1 MNVIVET
8 QNFASLRFFVPLPQI
23 PKSSTMKKLFL
34 FLILALTLTVSAQEK
49 KFFTPADAS
58 YNNRSLYAQ
67 RPNQLKWV
75 GDQDILMKVDGD
87 QIVTM
92 TPGGKKEAT
101 FLTLEE
107 LNGYSR
113 EAGIDSLRRIP
124 RLTWL
129 NDRQAYFYSMGRDGI
144 ALNRLDIKKK
154 TIELM
159 TTVPQGTDNHNICE
173 PTMRVAYTIANNLY
187 VADGDNQI
195 QITDNPE
202 GVIAGQSVHRNEF
215 AINGGIFWS
224 PDGSQL
230 AYYSMDE
237 RMVTDYPLVDITER
251 IATAKPI
258 KYPMAG
264 MTSHQVTLHIYD
276 MATGKDLTIKTGE
289 PVEQYLTAITWNPD
303 NKRIY
308 IGVLNREQNHLK
320 FNEYSTVNGDFIQ
333 TIFEDFDEQWVEP
346 QGPAYFLPN
355 NPDQFIWKAQRDGY
369 YHLYLYTISKNQ
381 VKQLTKGDFVITDFD
396 GFSKDG
402 QYIYYRSTEV
412 SPLER
417 HCYRMN
423 IKNGKVTKLTTEH
436 GTHDITPSKSGKYF
450 IDMYNSTD
458 VPLNVDLQDQNGK
471 FVSRLYEA
479 PNPLK
484 DYNLGET
491 TLGTLKAEDGQ
502 TLYTRLIKPYNF
514 DSSKK
519 YPVIVYVYGGPHA
532 QLITDT
538 WTAGG
543 GIYLNYLA
551 QEGFLVFTL
560 DNRGSADR
568 GEAFEQCIH
577 RQCGQLE
584 MHDQMTGIEWLKTLP
599 YVDAERIGSDG
610 WSYGGFMST
619 TLKINHPEVFKVSV
633 AGGPV
638 LDWKYYEIMYGERY
652 MDTPDENPEGY
663 KLTSLENK
671 TRKLEGKLLMIHCT
685 TDPVV
690 MWQHSLEF
698 VENCIHNGKQLDYF
712 VYPGHDH
719 NVSGMDRAHLITKI
733 TQYFKDNL

>member
-1 MNVIVET
+1 MKRL
-8 QNFASLRFFVPLPQI
+8 FSMLSLAML
-23 PKSSTMKKLFL
+23 
-34 FLILALTLTVSAQEK
+34 LTLCLQVTAQEK

-67 RPNQLKWV
+67 RPNQLKWIK
-75 GDQDILMKVDGD
+75 DTDILMKVDGNR
-87 QIVTM
+87 IVTM
-92 TPGGKKEAT
+92 TPGKSKEGVL
-101 FLTLEE
+101 LTLDE
-107 LNGYSR
+107 LNASMNQ
-113 EAGIDSLRRIP
+113 AGLDSLRRIP
-124 RLTWL
+124 QLTWL
-129 NDRQAYFYSMGRDGI
+129 NAHQCYFYGMGKDGI
-144 ALNRLDIKKK
+144 ALNRFDLKNKKVERL
-154 TIELM
+154 TEI
-159 TTVPQGTDNHNICE
+159 PQGAENQTIQKN
-173 PTMRVAYTIANNLY
+173 TMRVAYTKDNNLY
-187 VADGDNQI
+187 VADGDKQI
-195 QITDNPE
+195 QITDNPQ

-215 AINGGIFWS
+215 AIDGGIFWS
-224 PDGSQL
+224 PDGSLL

-237 RMVTDYPLVDITER
+237 RMVTDYPLVDIDER
-251 IATAKPI
+251 IATTKPI

-264 MTSHQVTLHIYD
+264 MTSHQVTLHIYN
-276 MATGKDLTIKTGE
+276 MASGKETIVKTGE
-289 PVEQYLTAITWNPD
+289 PVDQYLTAITWNPD

-320 FNEYSTVNGDFIQ
+320 FNEYNATNGDFIQ
-333 TIFEDFDEQWVEP
+333 TIFEDRDEQYVEP

-369 YHLYLYTISKNQ
+369 YHLYLYSISKNQ
-381 VKQLTKGDFVITDFD
+381 VKQLTRGDFVITDFN
-396 GFSKDG
+396 GFSDDG
-402 QYIYYRSTEV
+402 QCIYYRSTEI

-417 HCYRMN
+417 HCYVMN
-423 IKNGKVTKLTTEH
+423 LKSGKVTKITQEH
-436 GTHDITPSKSGKYF
+436 GTHGVTPSSSGKYF
-450 IDMYNSTD
+450 LDNYSSTD
-458 VPLNVDLQDQNGK
+458 VPYNVDLMDAKGK
-471 FVSRLYEA
+471 MVSRLFEA
-479 PNPLK
+479 ENPLK
-484 DYNLGET
+484 DYNIGET
-491 TLGTLKAEDGQ
+491 TIGTLKSEDGQ

-532 QLITDT
+532 QLITDE
-538 WTAGG
+538 WTAGA

-584 MHDQMTGIEWLKTLP
+584 MRDQLVGVEWLKTLP

-619 TLKINHPEVFKVSV
+619 SLKINHPEVFKVSV

-652 MDTPDENPEGY
+652 MDMPQENPEGY
-663 KLTSLENK
+663 ELTSLENK
-671 TRKLEGKLLMIHCT
+671 TDKLEGKLLMIHCT

-690 MWQHSLEF
+690 VWQHSLVF

-719 NVSGMDRAHLITKI
+719 NVYGMDRAHLITKI

>member
-1 MNVIVET
+1 
-8 QNFASLRFFVPLPQI
+8 
-23 PKSSTMKKLFL
+23 MKKLFL
-34 FLILALTLTVSAQEK
+34 FLLLALVFSASAQEK

-58 YNNRSLYAQ
+58 YNNRALYAQ

-75 GDQDILMKVDGD
+75 GDQDILMQVRGNEV
-87 QIVTM
+87 IT
-92 TPGGKKEAT
+92 TLPGQKDEGV
-101 FLTLEE
+101 FLTLDQ
-107 LNGYSR
+107 LNGYAQA
-113 EAGIDSLRRIP
+113 AGIDSLRRIP
-124 RLTWL
+124 QLTWL
-129 NDRQAYFYSMGRDGI
+129 NAYQAYFYALGKDGI
-144 ALNRLDIKKK
+144 TLNQLDVKSRK
-154 TIELM
+154 M
-159 TTVPQGTDNHNICE
+159 QQFTTVPQGAANQTVCE
-173 PTMRVAYTIANNLY
+173 PTMRVAYTKDNNLF
-187 VADGDNQI
+187 VADGDKQI

-202 GVIAGQSVHRNEF
+202 GVVAGQSVHRNEF

-224 PDGSQL
+224 PDGSKL

-264 MTSHQVTLHIYD
+264 MTSHQVTLHVYE

-308 IGVLNREQNHLK
+308 IGVLNREQNHLR
-320 FNEYSTVNGDFIQ
+320 FNEYSTVSGDLIQ
-333 TIFEDFDEQWVEP
+333 TIFEDRDEQYVEP

-369 YHLYLYTISKNQ
+369 YHLYLYTISKKQ
-381 VKQLTKGDFVITDFD
+381 VKQLTKGEFVITDFN

-402 QYIYYRSTEV
+402 SKIYYRSTEV

-417 HCYRMN
+417 HCYMMDL
-423 IKNGKVTKLTTEH
+423 KSGKVTKLTKEH
-436 GTHDITPSKSGKYF
+436 GTHDVMPSKSGRYF
-450 IDMYNSTD
+450 LDFYSSTD
-458 VPLNVDLQDQNGK
+458 VPNNVDLLDRNGK
-471 FVSRLYEA
+471 FISRLHEA
-479 PNPLK
+479 ENPLK
-484 DYNLGET
+484 DYHIGET

-532 QLITDT
+532 QLITDD
-538 WTAGG
+538 WTAGA

-584 MHDQMTGIEWLKTLP
+584 MRDQLVGIEWLKTLP
-599 YVDAERIGSDG
+599 YVDANRIGSDG

-619 TLKINHPEVFKVSV
+619 SLKINHPEVFKVSV

-652 MDTPDENPEGY
+652 MDTPQENPEGY
-663 KLTSLENK
+663 ELTSLENK
-671 TRKLEGKLLMIHCT
+671 TDKLEGKLLMIHCT

-690 MWQHSLEF
+690 MWQHSLVF

-719 NVSGMDRAHLITKI
+719 NVYGMDRAHLITKI

>member
-1 MNVIVET
+1 
-8 QNFASLRFFVPLPQI
+8 
-23 PKSSTMKKLFL
+23 MKKLFL
-34 FLILALTLTVSAQEK
+34 FLLLALAFNAGAQEK

-58 YNNRSLYAQ
+58 YNNRALYAQ
-67 RPNQLKWV
+67 RSNQLKWV
-75 GDQDILMKVDGD
+75 GDQDILMQVRDN
-87 QIVTM
+87 QVITM
-92 TPGGKKEAT
+92 VPGQKGEGV
-101 FLTLEE
+101 FLTLDE
-107 LNGYSR
+107 LNGYAQK
-113 EAGIDSLRRIP
+113 AGIDSLRRVP
-124 RLTWL
+124 QLTWL
-129 NDRQAYFYSMGRDGI
+129 NAYQAYFYAVGKNGI
-144 ALNRLDIKKK
+144 TLNQLDVKSRAMKQF
-154 TIELM
+154 
-159 TTVPQGTDNHNICE
+159 TTVPQGAENQTVSE
-173 PTMRVAYTIANNLY
+173 PTMRVAYTVKNNLFI
-187 VADGDNQI
+187 ADGDKQI
-195 QITDNPE
+195 QVTDNPE
-202 GVIAGQSVHRNEF
+202 GVVAGQSVHRNEF

-224 PDGSQL
+224 PDGKLL

-237 RMVTDYPLVDITER
+237 RMVTDYPLVDIQER

-264 MTSHQVTLHIYD
+264 MTSHQVTLHIYN
-276 MATGKDLTIKTGE
+276 MATGKEVVVKTGE

-308 IGVLNREQNHLK
+308 IGVLNREQNHLR
-320 FNEYSTVNGDFIQ
+320 FNEYSAVNGELIQ
-333 TIFEDFDEQWVEP
+333 TIFEDRDEQYVEP

-369 YHLYLYTISKNQ
+369 YHLYLYTISKKQ
-381 VKQLTKGDFVITDFD
+381 VQQLTKGDFVITDFN

-402 QYIYYRSTEV
+402 SKIYYRSTEV

-417 HCYRMN
+417 HCYMMD
-423 IKNGKVTKLTTEH
+423 IKSGKVTKLTSAH
-436 GTHDITPSKSGKYF
+436 GTHDVMPSKSGRYF
-450 IDMYNSTD
+450 LDFYSSTD
-458 VPLNVDLQDQNGK
+458 VPNNVDLLDRNGK
-471 FVSRLYEA
+471 FISRVHQAE
-479 PNPLK
+479 NPLK
-484 DYNLGET
+484 DYNIGET

-532 QLITDT
+532 QLITDD
-538 WTAGG
+538 WLAGA

-584 MHDQMTGIEWLKTLP
+584 MRDQMVGIEWLKTLP
-599 YVDAERIGSDG
+599 YVDADRIGSDG

-619 TLKINHPEVFKVSV
+619 SLKINHPEVFKVSV

-652 MDTPDENPEGY
+652 MDTPQENPEGY
-663 KLTSLENK
+663 ELTSLENK
-671 TRKLEGKLLMIHCT
+671 TDKLEGKLLMIHCT

-690 MWQHSLEF
+690 MWQHSLVF

-719 NVSGMDRAHLITKI
+719 NVYGMDRAHLITKI

>member
-1 MNVIVET
+1 
-8 QNFASLRFFVPLPQI
+8 
-23 PKSSTMKKLFL
+23 MKKTTSLFT
-34 FLILALTLTVSAQEK
+34 LAMLLLMTLSATAQEK
-49 KFFTPADAS
+49 KFFTPKDAS
-58 YNNRSLYAQ
+58 YNNRSVYAQ
-67 RPNQLKWV
+67 RPSQLKWI
-75 GDQDILMKVDGD
+75 GDTDFLMKVDGKNIISMAPD
-87 QIVTM
+87 
-92 TPGGKKEAT
+92 KKGENV
-101 FLTLEE
+101 FLTLDQ
-107 LNGYSR
+107 LNESANQ
-113 EAGIDSLRRIP
+113 AGIDSLRRIP
-124 RLTWL
+124 NLTWL
-129 NDRQAYFYSMGRDGI
+129 NDRQAYFYAMGKDGI
-144 ALNRLDIKKK
+144 ALNRFDIKTKK
-154 TIELM
+154 MEQLTK
-159 TTVPQGTDNHNICE
+159 VPQDAENQTICE
-173 PTMRVAYTIANNLY
+173 KTMRVAYTIKNNLY
-187 VADGDNQI
+187 VADGDKQI

-202 GVIAGQSVHRNEF
+202 GVVAGQSVHRNEF

-224 PDGSQL
+224 PDGSKL

-237 RMVTDYPLVDITER
+237 RMVTDYPLVDITQR

-264 MTSHQVTLHIYD
+264 MTSHQVTLHVYD
-276 MATGKDLTIKTGE
+276 MKTGEDLTIKTGE

-308 IGVLNREQNHLK
+308 IGVLNRGQNDLK
-320 FNEYSTVNGDFIQ
+320 FNEYSAITGDYIQ
-333 TIFEDFDEQWVEP
+333 TIFEDKDEQFVEP

-355 NPDQFIWKAQRDGY
+355 NTDQFIWKAQRDGY
-369 YHLYLYTISKNQ
+369 YHLYLYTISKKQ
-381 VKQLTKGDFVITDFD
+381 VKQLTKGEFVITDFN

-402 QYIYYRSTEV
+402 SKIYYRSTEV

-417 HCYRMN
+417 HCYMMD
-423 IKNGKVTKLTTEH
+423 IKSGKVTKLTKEH
-436 GTHDITPSKSGKYF
+436 GTHNVVPSKSGKYF
-450 IDMYNSTD
+450 LDSYTSTD
-458 VPLNVDLQDQNGK
+458 VPYNVDLQDARGK
-471 FVSRLYEA
+471 FVSRLHEA
-479 PNPLK
+479 ENPIK
-484 DYNLGET
+484 DYNIGET
-491 TLGTLKAEDGQ
+491 TIGTLKAEDGQ

-532 QLITDT
+532 QLITDE
-538 WTAGG
+538 WLAGA

-584 MHDQMTGIEWLKTLP
+584 MRDQMVGIEWLKTLP
-599 YVDAERIGSDG
+599 YVDADRIGSDG

-619 TLKINHPEVFKVSV
+619 SLKINHPEVFKVSV

-652 MDTPDENPEGY
+652 MDTPQENPEGY
-663 KLTSLENK
+663 ELTSLENK
-671 TRKLEGKLLMIHCT
+671 TDKLEGKLLMIHCT

-690 MWQHSLEF
+690 VWQHSLVF
-698 VENCIHNGKQLDYF
+698 VENCIHNGKLLDYF

-719 NVSGMDRAHLITKI
+719 NVAGPDRAHLIMKI

>member
-1 MNVIVET
+1 MV
-8 QNFASLRFFVPLPQI
+8 FVLPAQ
-23 PKSSTMKKLFL
+23 
-34 FLILALTLTVSAQEK
+34 AQEK
-49 KFFTPADAS
+49 KMFTPADAS

-67 RPNQLKWV
+67 RPQQLKWI
-75 GDQDILMKVDGD
+75 GNSEILMQVRDNE
-87 QIVTM
+87 IVTTM
-92 TPGGKKEAT
+92 PNTKKEAT
-101 FLTLEE
+101 FLTLDE
-107 LNGYSR
+107 LNGFKKADGFN
-113 EAGIDSLRRIP
+113 ELKRIP
-124 RLTWL
+124 QLTWL
-129 NDRQAYFYSMGRDGI
+129 NDYQAYFYAMGDNGI
-144 ALNRLDIKKK
+144 TLNKMDIKQKSIE
-154 TIELM
+154 TI
-159 TTVPQGTDNHNICE
+159 TSIPQGAKNQTIAE
-173 PTMRVAYTIANNLY
+173 PTMCIAYTIDNNLF
-187 VADGDNQI
+187 VANGNKQI

-202 GVIAGQSVHRNEF
+202 GVVAGQSVHRNEF

-224 PDGSQL
+224 PNGEYL

-237 RMVTDYPLVDITER
+237 RMVSDYPLVYITER
-251 IATAKPI
+251 VATAKPI

-264 MTSHQVTLHIYD
+264 MTSHEVTLHVYNI
-276 MATGKDLTIKTGE
+276 ASGKEIVVKTGE
-289 PVEQYLTAITWNPD
+289 PAEQYLTAITWNPD

-320 FNEYSTVNGDFIQ
+320 FNEYNAITGDFIQ
-333 TIFEDFDEQWVEP
+333 TIFEDRDEQYVEP

-355 NPDQFIWKAQRDGY
+355 NSDQFIWKAQRDGY
-369 YHLYLYTISKNQ
+369 YHLYLYTISKKTI
-381 VKQLTKGDFVITDFD
+381 KQLTHGNFVITDFN

-402 QYIYYRSTEV
+402 SKIYYRSTEV

-417 HCYRMN
+417 HCYMMD
-423 IKNGKVTKLTTEH
+423 IKSGKATKLTKEH
-436 GTHDITPSKSGKYF
+436 GTHDIMPSGNGKYF
-450 IDMYNSTD
+450 LDFYSSTD
-458 VPLNVDLQDQNGK
+458 VPYNVDIQDNSGK
-471 FVSRLYEA
+471 FVRRLHEA
-479 PNPLK
+479 ENPLK
-484 DYNLGET
+484 NYNIGET
-491 TLGTLKAEDGQ
+491 TIGTLNAEDGQ

-514 DSSKK
+514 DASKK
-519 YPVIVYVYGGPHA
+519 YPVVVYVYGGPHA
-532 QLITDT
+532 QLITDE
-538 WTAGG
+538 WLAGA

-584 MHDQMTGIEWLKTLP
+584 MRDQMVGIEWLKTLP
-599 YVDAERIGSDG
+599 YVDANRIGSDG

-619 TLKINHPEVFKVSV
+619 SLKINHPEVFKVSV

-652 MDTPDENPEGY
+652 MDTPQENPEGY
-663 KLTSLENK
+663 ELTSLENK
-671 TRKLEGKLLMIHCT
+671 TDKLEGKLLMIHCT

-690 MWQHSLEF
+690 MWQHSLVF

-719 NVSGMDRAHLITKI
+719 NVYGMDRAHLITKI

>member
-1 MNVIVET
+1 
-8 QNFASLRFFVPLPQI
+8 
-23 PKSSTMKKLFL
+23 MKKLFL
-34 FLILALTLTVSAQEK
+34 FLLLALAFNAGAQEK

-58 YNNRSLYAQ
+58 YNNRALYAQ
-67 RPNQLKWV
+67 RANQLKWV
-75 GDQDILMKVDGD
+75 GDQDILMQVRGNEV
-87 QIVTM
+87 ITM
-92 TPGGKKEAT
+92 VPGQKDEGV
-101 FLTLEE
+101 FLTLDV
-107 LNGYSR
+107 LNGYAQA
-113 EAGIDSLRRIP
+113 AGIDSLRRIP
-124 RLTWL
+124 QLTWL
-129 NDRQAYFYSMGRDGI
+129 NAYQAYFYAVGKNGI
-144 ALNRLDIKKK
+144 TLNQLDVKSRK
-154 TIELM
+154 M
-159 TTVPQGTDNHNICE
+159 QQFTTVPQGAENQTVSE
-173 PTMRVAYTIANNLY
+173 PTMRVAYTVKNNLF
-187 VADGDNQI
+187 VAEGDKQI
-195 QITDNPE
+195 QVTDNPE
-202 GVIAGQSVHRNEF
+202 GVVAGQSVHRNEF

-264 MTSHQVTLHIYD
+264 MTSHQVTLHVYNI
-276 MATGKDLTIKTGE
+276 ATGKDLTIQTGE

-308 IGVLNREQNHLK
+308 IGVLNREQNHLR
-320 FNEYSTVNGDFIQ
+320 FNEYSAVNGNLIQ
-333 TIFEDFDEQWVEP
+333 TVFEDRDEQYVEP

-369 YHLYLYTISKNQ
+369 YHLYLYTISKKQ
-381 VKQLTKGDFVITDFD
+381 VKQLTKGDFVITDFN

-402 QYIYYRSTEV
+402 SKIYYRSTEV

-417 HCYRMN
+417 HCYMMDIN
-423 IKNGKVTKLTTEH
+423 SGKVTKLTSAH
-436 GTHDITPSKSGKYF
+436 GTHDVIPSKSGRYF
-450 IDMYNSTD
+450 LDFYSSID
-458 VPLNVDLQDQNGK
+458 VPNNVDLLDRNGK
-471 FVSRLYEA
+471 FISRLHEA
-479 PNPLK
+479 ENPLK
-484 DYNLGET
+484 DYNIGET

-532 QLITDT
+532 QLITDD
-538 WTAGG
+538 WLAGA

-584 MHDQMTGIEWLKTLP
+584 MRDQMVGIEWLKTLP
-599 YVDAERIGSDG
+599 YVDADRIGSDG

-619 TLKINHPEVFKVSV
+619 SLKINHPEVFKVSV

-652 MDTPDENPEGY
+652 MDMPQENPEGY
-663 KLTSLENK
+663 ELTSLENK
-671 TRKLEGKLLMIHCT
+671 TDKLEGKLLMIHCT

-690 MWQHSLEF
+690 MWQHSLVF

-719 NVSGMDRAHLITKI
+719 NVYGMDRAHLITKI

>member
-1 MNVIVET
+1 
-8 QNFASLRFFVPLPQI
+8 
-23 PKSSTMKKLFL
+23 MKKILTL
-34 FLILALTLTVSAQEK
+34 LSLALVMAFVLPSQAQEK
-49 KFFTPADAS
+49 KLFTPEDAS

-67 RPNQLKWV
+67 RPNQLKWI
-75 GDQDILMKVDGD
+75 GGTDILMKVKDKE
-87 QIVTM
+87 IVTM
-92 TPGGKKEAT
+92 NPNSKKET
-101 FLTLEE
+101 SFLTLDE
-107 LNGYSR
+107 LNGFTKS
-113 EAGIDSLRRIP
+113 EGVNDLTRIP
-124 RLTWL
+124 QLTWI
-129 NDRQAYFYSMGRDGI
+129 NDYQAYFYALGDNGI
-144 ALNRLDIKKK
+144 TLNRLDIKKK
-154 TIELM
+154 TIKAV
-159 TTVPQGTDNHNICE
+159 TSIPQDAENQTICKPTLNI
-173 PTMRVAYTIANNLY
+173 AYTIDNNLF
-187 VADGDNQI
+187 VANGDKQI

-202 GVIAGQSVHRNEF
+202 GVEAGQSVHRNEF

-224 PDGSQL
+224 PDGKLL

-251 IATAKPI
+251 VATAKPI

-264 MTSHQVTLHIYD
+264 MTSHVVTLHIYNI
-276 MATGKDLTIKTGE
+276 ATGREVVVKTGE
-289 PVEQYLTAITWNPD
+289 PAEQYLTAITWSPD

-308 IGVLNREQNHLK
+308 IGVLNRGQNHLK
-320 FNEYSTVNGDFIQ
+320 FNEYDAISGDFIQ
-333 TIFEDFDEQWVEP
+333 TIFEDRDEQYVEP

-355 NPDQFIWKAQRDGY
+355 NPDRFIWKAQRDGY
-369 YHLYLYTISKNQ
+369 YHLYLYTISKKT
-381 VKQLTKGDFVITDFD
+381 VEQLTHGSFVVTDFN

-402 QYIYYRSTEV
+402 SKIYYRSTEV

-417 HCYRMN
+417 HCYMMD
-423 IKNGKVTKLTTEH
+423 IKSGAVTKLTKEH
-436 GTHDITPSKSGKYF
+436 GTHDIVLSGSSKFVLDFYT
-450 IDMYNSTD
+450 STD
-458 VPLNVDLQDQNGK
+458 VPYNVDVMDAKGK
-471 FVSRLYEA
+471 FVSRMHEA
-479 PNPLK
+479 ENPLK
-484 DYNLGET
+484 DYNIGATE
-491 TLGTLKAEDGQ
+491 LGTLKAEDGQ

-514 DSSKK
+514 DASKK

-532 QLITDT
+532 QLVTDE
-538 WTAGG
+538 WTAGA

-568 GEAFEQCIH
+568 GETFEQCIH

-584 MHDQMTGIEWLKTLP
+584 MRDQMVGIEWLKTLP
-599 YVDAERIGSDG
+599 YVDANRIGSDG

-619 TLKINHPEVFKVSV
+619 SLKINHPEVFKVSV

-652 MDTPDENPEGY
+652 MDTPEENPEGY
-663 KLTSLENK
+663 ELTSLENK
-671 TRKLEGKLLMIHCT
+671 TDKLEGKLLMIHCT

-690 MWQHSLEF
+690 VWQHSLVF

-719 NVSGMDRAHLITKI
+719 NVYGMDRAHLITKI

>member
-1 MNVIVET
+1 MNRILTVL
-8 QNFASLRFFVPLPQI
+8 S
-23 PKSSTMKKLFL
+23 
-34 FLILALTLTVSAQEK
+34 LALVMAFAIPANSQEK
-49 KFFTPADAS
+49 KFFTPEDAS
-58 YNNRSLYAQ
+58 YNNRAVYAQ

-75 GDQDILMKVDGD
+75 GNTDILMKVKDNE
-87 QIVTM
+87 IVTM
-92 TPGGKKEAT
+92 NPNSKKETT
-101 FLTLEE
+101 FLTLDE
-107 LNGYSR
+107 LNAYTLG
-113 EAGIDSLRRIP
+113 EGVNELKRIP
-124 RLTWL
+124 QLTWL
-129 NDRQAYFYSMGRDGI
+129 NDFQAYFYALGENGI
-144 ALNRLDIKKK
+144 TLNKMDIKKK
-154 TIELM
+154 TINAI
-159 TTVPQGTDNHNICE
+159 TSIPQGAENQNVCK
-173 PTMRVAYTIANNLY
+173 PTLNVAYTIDNNLY
-187 VADGDNQI
+187 VAKGDKQI

-202 GVIAGQSVHRNEF
+202 GVVAGQSVHRNEF
-215 AINGGIFWS
+215 AIDGGIFWS
-224 PDGSQL
+224 PDGKLL

-237 RMVTDYPLVDITER
+237 RMVTDYPLVDIQER

-264 MTSHQVTLHIYD
+264 MTSHQVTLHVYNIT
-276 MATGKDLTIKTGE
+276 TGKEIVVKTGE
-289 PVEQYLTAITWNPD
+289 PAEQYLTAITWNPD

-308 IGVLNREQNHLK
+308 IGILNRGQNHLK
-320 FNEYSTVNGDFIQ
+320 FNEYNAISGDFIQ
-333 TIFEDFDEQWVEP
+333 TIFEDRDEQFVEP
-346 QGPAYFLPN
+346 QGPAYFLPD

-369 YHLYLYTISKNQ
+369 YHLYLYTISKGTSR
-381 VKQLTKGDFVITDFD
+381 QLTKGKFVITDFN
-396 GFSKDG
+396 GFLKNGKS
-402 QYIYYRSTEV
+402 ICYRSTEV

-417 HCYRMN
+417 HCYVMDL
-423 IKNGKVTKLTTEH
+423 KSGDVTQITKEH
-436 GTHDITPSKSGKYF
+436 GTHDVVPSADGKYF
-450 IDMYNSTD
+450 LDFYNSTD
-458 VPLNVDLQDQNGK
+458 VPYNVDVMDAKGK
-471 FVSRLYEA
+471 FVNRLHEA
-479 PNPLK
+479 ENPLK
-484 DYNLGET
+484 DYYIGKTE
-491 TLGTLKAEDGQ
+491 LGTLKAEDGQ

-514 DSSKK
+514 DASKK

-538 WTAGG
+538 WTAGA

-584 MHDQMTGIEWLKTLP
+584 MRDQMKGIEWLKTLP
-599 YVDAERIGSDG
+599 YVDADRIGSDG

-619 TLKINHPEVFKVSV
+619 SLKINHPEVFKVSV

-652 MDTPDENPEGY
+652 MDTPEENPEGY
-663 KLTSLENK
+663 ELTSLENK
-671 TRKLEGKLLMIHCT
+671 TDKLEGKLLMIHCT

-690 MWQHSLEF
+690 MWQHSLVF

-719 NVSGMDRAHLITKI
+719 NVAGPDRAHLITKI

>member
-1 MNVIVET
+1 
-8 QNFASLRFFVPLPQI
+8 
-23 PKSSTMKKLFL
+23 MKKLFL
-34 FLILALTLTVSAQEK
+34 FLILALTFTAGAQEK

-75 GDQDILMKVDGD
+75 GDQDILMKVDGK

-101 FLTLEE
+101 FLTLDEI
-107 LNGYSR
+107 NGYVH
-113 EAGIDSLRRIP
+113 EAGLDSVRRIP
-124 RLTWL
+124 QLTWL
-129 NDRQAYFYSMGRDGI
+129 NAHEAYFYAMGKDGI
-144 ALNRLDIKKK
+144 ALNRMDVKAKKVEK
-154 TIELM
+154 L
-159 TTVPQGTDNHNICE
+159 TTVPQGAKDQNICE
-173 PTMRVAYTIANNLY
+173 KTMRVAYTIDNNLY
-187 VADGDNQI
+187 VADGDKQI
-195 QITDNPE
+195 QITNNPE
-202 GVIAGQSVHRNEF
+202 GVVAGQSVHRNEF

-224 PDGSQL
+224 PDGSKL

-276 MATGKDLTIKTGE
+276 MATGKDITIKTGE

-308 IGVLNREQNHLK
+308 IGVLNREQNHLR
-320 FNEYSTVNGDFIQ
+320 FNEYSTVTGDLIQ
-333 TIFEDFDEQWVEP
+333 TIFEDRDEQYVEP

-355 NPDQFIWKAQRDGY
+355 NTDQFIWKAQRDGY
-369 YHLYLYTISKNQ
+369 YHLYLYTISKKQ
-381 VKQLTKGDFVITDFD
+381 VKQLTKGDFVITDFN

-402 QYIYYRSTEV
+402 SKIYYRSTEV

-417 HCYRMN
+417 HCYMMD
-423 IKNGKVTKLTTEH
+423 IKSGKVTKLTQEH
-436 GTHDITPSKSGKYF
+436 GTHDVLPSKSGKYF
-450 IDMYNSTD
+450 LDYCSSTD
-458 VPLNVDLQDQNGK
+458 VPFNVDLMDKNGK
-471 FVSRLYEA
+471 FVSRLHESE
-479 PNPLK
+479 NPLK
-484 DYNLGET
+484 DYNIGET

-532 QLITDT
+532 QLITDD
-538 WTAGG
+538 WTAGA

-584 MHDQMTGIEWLKTLP
+584 MRDQMVGIEWLKTLP

-619 TLKINHPEVFKVSV
+619 SLKINHPEVFKVSV

-652 MDTPDENPEGY
+652 MDTPQENPEGY
-663 KLTSLENK
+663 ELTSLENK
-671 TRKLEGKLLMIHCT
+671 TDKLEGKLLMIHCT

-690 MWQHSLEF
+690 MWQHSLVF
-698 VENCIHNGKQLDYF
+698 VENCIHNGKLLDYF

-719 NVSGMDRAHLITKI
+719 NVYGMDRAHLIMKI

>member
-1 MNVIVET
+1 
-8 QNFASLRFFVPLPQI
+8 
-23 PKSSTMKKLFL
+23 MKKILTL
-34 FLILALTLTVSAQEK
+34 LSLALVMAFVVPAQAQEK
-49 KFFTPADAS
+49 KMFTPADAS

-67 RPNQLKWV
+67 RPNQLKWIGNSEIMMQV
-75 GDQDILMKVDGD
+75 KDKE
-87 QIVTM
+87 IVTM
-92 TPGGKKEAT
+92 MPGSKKEAT
-101 FLTLEE
+101 FLTIDE
-107 LNGYSR
+107 LNGFTKG
-113 EAGIDSLRRIP
+113 EGINDLTRIP
-124 RLTWL
+124 QLTWI
-129 NDRQAYFYSMGRDGI
+129 NDYQAYFYALGDNGI
-144 ALNRLDIKKK
+144 TLNKMDIKQKS
-154 TIELM
+154 IEAI
-159 TTVPQGTDNHNICE
+159 TSIPSGVANQNICE
-173 PTMRVAYTIANNLY
+173 STLNVAYTIDNNIY
-187 VADGDNQI
+187 VAKGNKQI

-202 GVIAGQSVHRNEF
+202 GVVAGQSVHRNEF

-224 PDGSQL
+224 PDGKQL

-264 MTSHQVTLHIYD
+264 MTSHQVTLHIYNI
-276 MATGKDLTIKTGE
+276 ATGKEVVVKTGE
-289 PVEQYLTAITWNPD
+289 PAEQYLTAITWNPD

-308 IGVLNREQNHLK
+308 IGVLNREQNYLK
-320 FNEYSTVNGDFIQ
+320 FNEYSAITGDFIQ
-333 TIFEDFDEQWVEP
+333 TIFEDRDEQYVEP

-355 NPDQFIWKAQRDGY
+355 NSDQFIWKAQRDGY
-369 YHLYLYTISKNQ
+369 YHLYLYTISKKT
-381 VKQLTKGDFVITDFD
+381 VKQLTHGDFVITDFN

-402 QYIYYRSTEV
+402 SKIYYRSTEV

-417 HCYRMN
+417 HCYMMD
-423 IKNGKVTKLTTEH
+423 IKSGKVTQLTKEH
-436 GTHDITPSKSGKYF
+436 GTHDIVPSGNGKYF
-450 IDMYNSTD
+450 LDFYTSTD
-458 VPLNVDLQDQNGK
+458 VPYNVDIMDANGK
-471 FVSRLYEA
+471 FVKRLHQAE
-479 PNPLK
+479 NPLK
-484 DYNLGET
+484 DYNIGET
-491 TLGTLKAEDGQ
+491 TIGTLKAEDGQ

-514 DSSKK
+514 DASKK

-532 QLITDT
+532 QLITDE
-538 WTAGG
+538 WTAGA

-584 MHDQMTGIEWLKTLP
+584 MRDQMVGINWLKTLP
-599 YVDAERIGSDG
+599 YVDADRIGSDG

-619 TLKINHPEVFKVSV
+619 SLKINHPEVFKVSV

-652 MDTPDENPEGY
+652 MDTPQENPEGY
-663 KLTSLENK
+663 ELTSLENK
-671 TRKLEGKLLMIHCT
+671 TDKLEGKLLMIHCT
-685 TDPVV
+685 TDDVV
-690 MWQHSLEF
+690 MWQHSLVF

-712 VYPGHDH
+712 VYPGHGH
-719 NVSGMDRAHLITKI
+719 NVAGPDRAHLITKI

>member
-1 MNVIVET
+1 
-8 QNFASLRFFVPLPQI
+8 
-23 PKSSTMKKLFL
+23 MKKTFSLFTL
-34 FLILALTLTVSAQEK
+34 AMLLLITLSAGAQEK

-67 RPNQLKWV
+67 RPTQLKWV
-75 GDQDILMKVDGD
+75 GEQDILMKVDGKN
-87 QIVTM
+87 IVTM
-92 TPGGKKEAT
+92 VPGKKDEAV
-101 FLTLEE
+101 FLTLDE
-107 LNGYSR
+107 LNDYANK
-113 EAGIDSLRRIP
+113 AGIDSLRRIP
-124 RLTWL
+124 NLTWL
-129 NDRQAYFYSMGRDGI
+129 NDRQAYFYALGKNGI
-144 ALNRLDIKKK
+144 SLNRLDIKKK
-154 TIELM
+154 AIESL
-159 TTVPQGTDNHNICE
+159 TSVPQGAENQMICE
-173 PTMRVAYTIANNLY
+173 KTMHIAYTVKNNLF
-187 VADGDNQI
+187 VADGDKQI

-202 GVIAGQSVHRNEF
+202 GVVAGQSVHRNEF

-251 IATAKPI
+251 VATEKPI

-264 MTSHQVTLHIYD
+264 MTSHQVTLHVFD
-276 MATGKDLTIKTGE
+276 MASGKDLTIKTGE

-308 IGVLNREQNHLK
+308 IGVLNRGQNHLK
-320 FNEYSTVNGDFIQ
+320 FNEYSTVTGEFIQ
-333 TIFEDFDEQWVEP
+333 TIFEDTDEQWVEP
-346 QGPAYFLPN
+346 QGPAYFVPN

-369 YHLYLYTISKNQ
+369 YHLYLYTISKHQ
-381 VKQLTKGDFVITDFD
+381 VKQLTKGEFVITDFD

-402 QYIYYRSTEV
+402 SCIYYRSTEV

-417 HCYRMN
+417 HCYMMN
-423 IKNGKVTKLTTEH
+423 IKSGKITKLTKEH
-436 GTHDITPSKSGKYF
+436 GTHEVMPSKSGKYF
-450 IDMYNSTD
+450 LDVYNSTE
-458 VPLNVDLQDQNGK
+458 VPFNVDLQDRNGK
-471 FVSRLYEA
+471 FVCRLHEA
-479 PNPLK
+479 ENPLK
-484 DYNLGET
+484 DYNIGET

-538 WTAGG
+538 WTAGA

-584 MHDQMTGIEWLKTLP
+584 MHDQLTGIEWLKTLP
-599 YVDAERIGSDG
+599 YVDVDRIGSDG

-619 TLKINHPEVFKVSV
+619 SLKVNHPEVFKVSV

-652 MDTPDENPEGY
+652 MDTPEENPEGY
-663 KLTSLENK
+663 ALTSLENK
-671 TRKLEGKLLMIHCT
+671 TDKLEGKLLMIHCT

-690 MWQHSLEF
+690 MWQHSLVF

-719 NVSGMDRAHLITKI
+719 NVYGMDRAHLITKI

>member
-1 MNVIVET
+1 MRKIC
-8 QNFASLRFFVPLPQI
+8 S
-23 PKSSTMKKLFL
+23 FL
-34 FLILALTLTVSAQEK
+34 FLALVLGMTLSATAQEK

-58 YNNRSLYAQ
+58 YNNRALYAQ

-75 GDQDILMKVDGD
+75 GDQDILMQVRGNEV
-87 QIVTM
+87 ITM
-92 TPGGKKEAT
+92 VPGQKDEGV
-101 FLTLEE
+101 FLTLDE
-107 LNGYSR
+107 LNGYAQK
-113 EAGIDSLRRIP
+113 AGIDSLRRIP
-124 RLTWL
+124 QLTWL
-129 NDRQAYFYSMGRDGI
+129 NAYQAYFYALGKDGI
-144 ALNRLDIKKK
+144 TLNQLDVKSRKM
-154 TIELM
+154 TQF
-159 TTVPQGTDNHNICE
+159 TTVPQGAANQTVSE
-173 PTMRVAYTIANNLY
+173 PTMRVAYTVKNNLF
-187 VADGDNQI
+187 VADGDKQI

-202 GVIAGQSVHRNEF
+202 GVVAGQSVHRNEF

-264 MTSHQVTLHIYD
+264 MTSHQVTLHVYD
-276 MATGKDLTIKTGE
+276 MATGKDLTVKTGE

-308 IGVLNREQNHLK
+308 IGVLNREQNYLC
-320 FNEYSTVNGDFIQ
+320 FNEYSAVNGELLQ
-333 TIFEDFDEQWVEP
+333 TIFEDRDEQYVEP

-369 YHLYLYTISKNQ
+369 YHLYLYTISKHQ
-381 VKQLTKGDFVITDFD
+381 VRQLTKGDFVITDFN
-396 GFSKDG
+396 GFSRDG
-402 QYIYYRSTEV
+402 SKIYYRSTEV

-417 HCYRMN
+417 HCYMMD
-423 IKNGKVTKLTTEH
+423 IKSGKVTKLTKEH
-436 GTHDITPSKSGKYF
+436 GTHDVLPSKSGRYF
-450 IDMYNSTD
+450 LDFYSSTD
-458 VPLNVDLQDQNGK
+458 VPNNVDLLDRNAK
-471 FVSRLYEA
+471 FMSRLHEA
-479 PNPLK
+479 ENPLK
-484 DYNLGET
+484 DYNIGET

-532 QLITDT
+532 QLITDD
-538 WTAGG
+538 WTAGA

-584 MHDQMTGIEWLKTLP
+584 MRDQLVGIEWLKTLP
-599 YVDAERIGSDG
+599 YVDANRIGSDG

-619 TLKINHPEVFKVSV
+619 SLKINHPEVFKVSV

-652 MDTPDENPEGY
+652 MDTPQENPEGY
-663 KLTSLENK
+663 ELTSLENK
-671 TRKLEGKLLMIHCT
+671 TDKLEGKLLMIHCT

-690 MWQHSLEF
+690 MWQHSLVF

-719 NVSGMDRAHLITKI
+719 NVYGMDRAHLIAKI

>member
-1 MNVIVET
+1 
-8 QNFASLRFFVPLPQI
+8 
-23 PKSSTMKKLFL
+23 MKKVLTFL
-34 FLILALTLTVSAQEK
+34 SLALVMIFVMPAQAQQK
-49 KFFTPADAS
+49 KMFTPADAS
-58 YNNRSLYAQ
+58 YNNRSVYAQ

-75 GDQDILMKVDGD
+75 GNSTILMQVRDNE
-87 QIVTM
+87 IITM
-92 TPGGKKEAT
+92 MPDSKKEAT
-101 FLTLEE
+101 FLTLDE
-107 LNGYSR
+107 LNAYTKG
-113 EAGIDSLRRIP
+113 EGVNDMKRIP
-124 RLTWL
+124 QLTWI
-129 NDRQAYFYSMGRDGI
+129 NDYQAYFYALGDNGI
-144 ALNRLDIKKK
+144 NLNRMDIKNKSIDAVTSIPSGAGNQ
-154 TIELM
+154 TI
-159 TTVPQGTDNHNICE
+159 DNSTLN
-173 PTMRVAYTIANNLY
+173 VAYTIDNNLY
-187 VADGDNQI
+187 VAKGKEQI
-195 QITDNPE
+195 QITNNPE
-202 GVIAGQSVHRNEF
+202 GVVAGQSVHRNEF

-224 PDGSQL
+224 PDGKLL

-237 RMVTDYPLVDITER
+237 RMVTDYPLVDIQTR
-251 IATAKPI
+251 IATTNPI

-264 MTSHQVTLHIYD
+264 MTSHEVTLHIYNI
-276 MATGKDLTIKTGE
+276 ATGKEVVVKTGE
-289 PVEQYLTAITWNPD
+289 PAEQYLTAITWNPD

-320 FNEYSTVNGDFIQ
+320 FNEYNAITGDFIQ
-333 TIFEDFDEQWVEP
+333 TIFEDRDEQYVEP
-346 QGPAYFLPN
+346 QGPAYFLPD

-369 YHLYLYTISKNQ
+369 YHLYLYTISKKT
-381 VKQLTKGDFVITDFD
+381 VKQLTHGDFVITDFN

-402 QYIYYRSTEV
+402 SKIYYRSTEV

-417 HCYRMN
+417 HCYMMDIRS
-423 IKNGKVTKLTTEH
+423 GKVTKLTKEH
-436 GTHDITPSKSGKYF
+436 GTHDIVPSGNGKYF
-450 IDMYNSTD
+450 LDYYTSTD
-458 VPLNVDLQDQNGK
+458 VPYNVDLQDSNGK
-471 FVSRLYEA
+471 LVRRLHEA
-479 PNPLK
+479 ENPLK
-484 DYNLGET
+484 DYNIGET

-514 DSSKK
+514 DASKK

-532 QLITDT
+532 QLITDE
-538 WTAGG
+538 WTAGA

-584 MHDQMTGIEWLKTLP
+584 MRDQMVGIEWLKTLP
-599 YVDAERIGSDG
+599 YVDADRIGSDG

-619 TLKINHPEVFKVSV
+619 SLKINHPEVFKVSV

-652 MDTPDENPEGY
+652 MDTPEENPEGY
-663 KLTSLENK
+663 ELTSLENK
-671 TRKLEGKLLMIHCT
+671 TDKLEGKLLMIHCT

-690 MWQHSLEF
+690 MWQHSLVF

-719 NVSGMDRAHLITKI
+719 NVAGPDRAHLVTKI